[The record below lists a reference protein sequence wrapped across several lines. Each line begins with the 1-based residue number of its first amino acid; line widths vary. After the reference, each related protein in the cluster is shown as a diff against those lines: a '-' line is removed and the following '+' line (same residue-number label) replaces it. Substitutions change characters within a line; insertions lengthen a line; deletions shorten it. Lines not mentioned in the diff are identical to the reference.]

1 MRQSSSRSKGKI
13 AKPGNKN
20 IAKFKSPVAGGLLE
34 VTSLLLP
41 DHNATKVKSLL
52 RHRQL
57 AVNGTATTQ
66 FDYPVKE
73 GDEVWVNYSGS
84 FDVFKHPH
92 LKLVYED
99 ENILVVDKGYGMLS
113 TAAGNVKDD
122 TVFSVMRKY
131 VKRRN
136 EHARVFIVHRLD
148 RDTSGLMLITRTAK
162 AREKL
167 VKNWTQMVLERYY
180 EAVVEGIV
188 DDDEGLIQSYL
199 YDGDDNYTVHSTD
212 DPNKGELAKT
222 RFTVLERGADKTLV
236 QLSLRKGLKNQLRM
250 HMSTKGHP
258 ISGDRKYGGH
268 PNAIKRLALHA
279 TRLKIVHPATGEEM
293 TFNSPVPASFK
304 ELLK

>member
-20 IAKFKSPVAGGLLE
+20 IAKFTSPQAGPLLQVACAILH
-34 VTSLLLP
+34 
-41 DHNATKVKSLL
+41 DHTPTRVKSLL

-66 FDYPVKE
+66 FDYPMKE
-73 GDEVWVNYSGS
+73 GDELWVNYGGS

-99 ENILVVDKGYGMLS
+99 ESILVVDKGYGMLS

-167 VKNWTQMVLERYY
+167 VKNWTHMVLERYY

-212 DPNKGELAKT
+212 DPNMGELAKT
-222 RFTVLERGADKTLV
+222 RFTVLERGTDKTLV
-236 QLSLRKGLKNQLRM
+236 QLSLRKGLKNQLRV

-279 TRLKIVHPATGEEM
+279 TRLKIVHPSTGEEM
-293 TFNSPVPASFK
+293 TFHSPVPESFK

>member
-1 MRQSSSRSKGKI
+1 MRQSSSRPKGKI

-20 IAKFKSPVAGGLLE
+20 IAKFQSPEAGPLLQVACTILH
-34 VTSLLLP
+34 
-41 DHNATKVKSLL
+41 DHSATKVKSLL

-66 FDYPVKE
+66 FDYPVHA
-73 GDEVWVNYSGS
+73 GDELWVNYGGS

-92 LKLVYED
+92 MKLVYED
-99 ENILVVDKGYGMLS
+99 ESILVVDKGYGMLS
-113 TAAGNVKDD
+113 TAAGKVKDA
-122 TVFSVMRKY
+122 TVFSVMRDY
-131 VKRRN
+131 VKKRN

-148 RDTSGLMLITRTAK
+148 RDTSGLMLLTRTAK

-167 VKNWTQMVLERYY
+167 VKNWTKMVLERHY
-180 EAVVEGIV
+180 EAVVEGIMEE
-188 DDDEGLIQSYL
+188 DEGTIKSYL

-212 DPNKGELAKT
+212 NPEMGDLAKT
-222 RFTVLERGADKTLV
+222 QFTVLERGASNTLV
-236 QLSLRKGLKNQLRM
+236 QLSLRKGLKNQLRV

-279 TRLKIVHPATGEEM
+279 TRLTIVHPTTGEEM
-293 TFNSPVPASFK
+293 AFHSAVPESFK

>member
-1 MRQSSSRSKGKI
+1 MRQSSSRPKGKI

-20 IAKFKSPVAGGLLE
+20 ITKFQSPEAGPLLQVACAILH
-34 VTSLLLP
+34 
-41 DHNATKVKSLL
+41 DHSATKVKSML

-66 FDYPVKE
+66 FDYPVHA
-73 GDEVWVNYSGS
+73 GDELWVNYGGS

-92 LKLVYED
+92 MKLVYED
-99 ENILVVDKGYGMLS
+99 ESILVVDKGYGMLS
-113 TAAGNVKDD
+113 TAAGKVKDA
-122 TVFSVMRKY
+122 TVFSVMRDY
-131 VKRRN
+131 VKKRN

-148 RDTSGLMLITRTAK
+148 RDTSGLMLLTRTAK

-167 VKNWTQMVLERYY
+167 VKNWTKMVLERHY
-180 EAVVEGIV
+180 EAVVEGIMEE
-188 DDDEGLIQSYL
+188 DEGTIKSYL

-212 DPNKGELAKT
+212 NPEMGELAKT
-222 RFTVLERGADKTLV
+222 QFTVLERGASNTLV
-236 QLSLRKGLKNQLRM
+236 QLSLRKGLKNQLRV

-279 TRLKIVHPATGEEM
+279 TRLTIMHPTTGEEM
-293 TFNSPVPASFK
+293 AFHSAVPESFK

>member
-1 MRQSSSRSKGKI
+1 MRQSSSRAKGKI

-73 GDEVWVNYSGS
+73 GDEVWVNYGGS

-99 ENILVVDKGYGMLS
+99 ESILVVDKGYGMLS

-148 RDTSGLMLITRTAK
+148 RDTSGLMLLTRTAK

-167 VKNWTQMVLERYY
+167 VKNWTQMVLERHY
-180 EAVVEGIV
+180 EAVVEGVV

-212 DPNKGELAKT
+212 NPEKGKLAKT
-222 RFTVLERGADKTLV
+222 RFMVLERGADKTLV
-236 QLSLRKGLKNQLRM
+236 QLSLRKGLKNQLRV

-279 TRLKIVHPATGEEM
+279 TRLKIVHPGTGEEM
-293 TFNSPVPASFK
+293 TFHSAVPESFK

>member
-20 IAKFKSPVAGGLLE
+20 IAKFTSPQAGPLLQVACAILH
-34 VTSLLLP
+34 
-41 DHNATKVKSLL
+41 DHSATKVKSML

-66 FDYPVKE
+66 FDYPVHA
-73 GDEVWVNYSGS
+73 GDELWVNYGGS

-92 LKLVYED
+92 MKLVYED
-99 ENILVVDKGYGMLS
+99 ESILVVDKGYGMLS
-113 TAAGNVKDD
+113 TAAGKVKDA
-122 TVFSVMRKY
+122 TVFSVMRDY
-131 VKRRN
+131 VKKRN

-148 RDTSGLMLITRTAK
+148 RDTSGLMLLTRTAK

-167 VKNWTQMVLERYY
+167 VKNWTKMVLERHY
-180 EAVVEGIV
+180 EAVVEGIMEE
-188 DDDEGLIQSYL
+188 DEGTIKSYL

-212 DPNKGELAKT
+212 NPEMGELAKT
-222 RFTVLERGADKTLV
+222 QFTVLERGASNTLV
-236 QLSLRKGLKNQLRM
+236 QLSLRKGLKNQLRV

-279 TRLKIVHPATGEEM
+279 TRLTIVHPTTGEEM
-293 TFNSPVPASFK
+293 AFHSAVPESFK

>member
-1 MRQSSSRSKGKI
+1 MRQSSSRAKGKI

-73 GDEVWVNYSGS
+73 GDEVWVNYGGS

-99 ENILVVDKGYGMLS
+99 ESILVVDKGYGMLS

-148 RDTSGLMLITRTAK
+148 RDTSGLMLLTRTAK

-167 VKNWTQMVLERYY
+167 VKNWTQMVLERHY
-180 EAVVEGIV
+180 EAVVEGVV

-212 DPNKGELAKT
+212 NPEKGELAKT
-222 RFTVLERGADKTLV
+222 RFMVLERGADKTLV
-236 QLSLRKGLKNQLRM
+236 QLSLRKGLKNQLRV

-279 TRLKIVHPATGEEM
+279 TRLKIVHPGTGEEM
-293 TFNSPVPASFK
+293 TFHSAVPESFK

>member
-20 IAKFKSPVAGGLLE
+20 IAKFKSPVSGGLLE
-34 VTSLLLP
+34 VTGKLLP

-66 FDYPVKE
+66 FDYPVKA
-73 GDEVWVNYSGS
+73 GDEVWVNYGGS

-99 ENILVVDKGYGMLS
+99 ESILVVDKGYGMLS

-122 TVFSVMRKY
+122 TVFSVMRSY

-148 RDTSGLMLITRTAK
+148 RDTSGLMLLTRTAK

-167 VKNWTQMVLERYY
+167 VKNWTQMVLERHY
-180 EAVVEGIV
+180 EAVVEGLV
-188 DDDEGLIQSYL
+188 DDDEGIIQSYL

-212 DPNKGELAKT
+212 NPERGELAKT
-222 RFTVLERGADKTLV
+222 RFMVLERGASNTLV
-236 QLSLRKGLKNQLRM
+236 QLSLRKGLKNQLRV

-258 ISGDRKYGGH
+258 ISGDRKYGGR

-279 TRLKIVHPATGEEM
+279 TRLKIVHPSTGEEM
-293 TFNSPVPASFK
+293 TFHSPLPESFK
-304 ELLK
+304 ELL

>member
-1 MRQSSSRSKGKI
+1 MRQSSSRPKGKI

-20 IAKFKSPVAGGLLE
+20 IAKFQSPEAGPLLQVACAILH
-34 VTSLLLP
+34 
-41 DHNATKVKSLL
+41 DHSATKVKSML

-66 FDYPVKE
+66 FDYPVHA
-73 GDEVWVNYSGS
+73 GDELWVNYGGS

-92 LKLVYED
+92 MKLVYED
-99 ENILVVDKGYGMLS
+99 ESILVVDKGYGMLS
-113 TAAGNVKDD
+113 TAAGKVKDA
-122 TVFSVMRKY
+122 TVFSVMRDY
-131 VKRRN
+131 VKKRN

-148 RDTSGLMLITRTAK
+148 RDTSGLMLLTRTAK

-167 VKNWTQMVLERYY
+167 VKNWTKMVLERHY
-180 EAVVEGIV
+180 EAVVEGIMEE
-188 DDDEGLIQSYL
+188 DEGTIKSYL

-212 DPNKGELAKT
+212 NPEMGELAKT
-222 RFTVLERGADKTLV
+222 QFTVLERGASNTLV
-236 QLSLRKGLKNQLRM
+236 QLSLRKGLKNQLRV

-279 TRLKIVHPATGEEM
+279 TRLTIMHPTTGEEM
-293 TFNSPVPASFK
+293 AFHSAVPESFK